1 MLAKELYFLRHGD
14 TGLQGRYIGS
24 TDAPL
29 SERGLEQVSKTGA
42 LLREKGVTKIIC
54 SPMLRC
60 RQSLEQLS
68 LSCTSE
74 FNELLREIDFGRWEG
89 KTFSEIVQ
97 IDKDLVDSWV
107 AEPENFSFPGGES
120 LAVFSKRVACFK
132 DLLEAMVEDKILVIA
147 HGGIIRHLICLLLG
161 LDSDKY
167 LAFDAK
173 PGCFSS
179 ISLFAEGGGVLTGF
193 NIKG

>member
-1 MLAKELYFLRHGD
+1 MRAKELYFLRHGD

-29 SERGLEQVSKTGA
+29 SDSGLIQARKTGEV
-42 LLREKGVTKIIC
+42 LREKGVTKIVC

-60 RQSLEQLS
+60 RQTLEQLS
-68 LSCTSE
+68 LSCTCQ

-89 KTFSEIVQ
+89 KNFSEIVQ
-97 IDKDLVDSWV
+97 VDKELVDSWV
-107 AEPENFSFPGGES
+107 KEPETFSFPGGE
-120 LAVFSKRVACFK
+120 LLVAFNNRVAEFR
-132 DLLEAMVEDKILVIA
+132 DQLETMTEDTILVIA

-161 LDSDKY
+161 LEADKY
-167 LAFDAK
+167 LLFDVK
-173 PGCFSS
+173 PGCFCS
-179 ISLFAEGGGVLTGF
+179 IRLFDEGGVLTGF